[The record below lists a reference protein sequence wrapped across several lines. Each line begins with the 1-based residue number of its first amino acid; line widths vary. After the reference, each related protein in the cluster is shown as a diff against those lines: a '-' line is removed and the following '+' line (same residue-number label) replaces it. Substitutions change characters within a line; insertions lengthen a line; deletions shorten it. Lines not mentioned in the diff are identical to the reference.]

1 MAEYYTQFARGGFGL
16 VITEGTYT
24 DTAHS
29 QGYLNQ
35 PGLAT
40 DAHVAGWRRV
50 TDAVHAT
57 GTPIFAQLMHAGAIV
72 AGQLVLDGDDRA
84 VGDHRRSGRCSRST
98 AGRGAGRHRA
108 R

>member
-1 MAEYYTQFARGGFGL
+1 MTDYYTQFARGGFGL

-40 DAHVAGWRRV
+40 ERHVDGWRRV

-72 AGQLVLDGDDRA
+72 PGKLVRRGCDRTVGDSADRA
-84 VGDHRRSGRCSRST
+84 D
-98 AGRGAGRHRA
+98 AGRVRRIRA
-108 R
+108 LARAA